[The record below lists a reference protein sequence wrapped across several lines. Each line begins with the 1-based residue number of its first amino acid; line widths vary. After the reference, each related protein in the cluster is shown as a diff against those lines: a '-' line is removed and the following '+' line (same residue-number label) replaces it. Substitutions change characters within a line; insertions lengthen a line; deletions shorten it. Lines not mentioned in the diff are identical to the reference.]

1 MLLAS
6 FAVADTTPRAC
17 HKTRSNPGITMAVDR
32 NYKDSRILVTG
43 GAGFTGSHLSERL
56 LADLELA

>member
-1 MLLAS
+1 MAN

-17 HKTRSNPGITMAVDR
+17 HKTRNNPGITMAADR
-32 NYKDSRILVTG
+32 NHKDTPILVTG
-43 GAGFTGSHLSERL
+43 GAGLTGSHLSEWL